1 MADTQVAEMWPVPK
15 FHFVVNVDGTEIAF
29 QEISGLDQET
39 DIIEYRDGDNPVFS
53 TIKQPGL
60 VKFTNIVCKKG
71 IYQGDARLT
80 DLFQALIKDKA
91 RYHNQARMEIKIQL
105 LDELAA
111 PVITWTARNAFP
123 VKLQGT
129 DLKSDASEVSIETIE
144 FAIEG
149 LEAEYA

>member
-15 FHFVVNVDGTEIAF
+15 FHFSVDVDGTVIAF
-29 QEISGLDQET
+29 QEVSGLDQET
-39 DIIEYRDGDNPVFS
+39 DIIEYRDGDSAIFS

-60 VKFTNIVCKKG
+60 VKFTNITCKKG
-71 IYQGDARLT
+71 VYQGDARLT
-80 DLFQALIKDKA
+80 DLFQALINDKA
-91 RYHNQARMEIKIQL
+91 RYHNQARMELKIQL
-105 LDELAA
+105 LDELGS
-111 PVITWTARNAFP
+111 PVITWTARNCFP

-149 LEAEYA
+149 LSAEYA